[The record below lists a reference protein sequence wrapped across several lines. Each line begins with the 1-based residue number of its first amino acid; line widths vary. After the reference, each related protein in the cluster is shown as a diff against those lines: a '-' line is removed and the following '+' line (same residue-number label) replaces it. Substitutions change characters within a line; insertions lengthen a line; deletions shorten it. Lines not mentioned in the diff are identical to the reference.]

1 MNLLQDSD
9 CNTDGVN
16 YLEDQIELVSRQQLG
31 SNNGDTSREGA
42 GIKISVGLLMS
53 LLAFMTSHLVRE
65 YSEYHIN
72 DITNSNEEYLVPDI
86 PTYTLIDLC
95 IYQKFSK
102 GQYTEQAI
110 EKCVNKKL
118 RKLKIE
124 EMTVDSPT
132 YLHMKKRIAELQDEF
147 HTMEKADRTHR
158 SDKKEKKLERKKQKH
173 NLKEPK
179 KEFSFATKNKLKVIK
194 EKINSLL
201 ETEEFGKKF
210 LKSIK
215 NLDSNEE
222 WYIKYNPI
230 KNTIEILNTS
240 SMPME
245 PSILKKNNQNLN
257 GEWYFKLFGSS
268 RAENRKKGETK
279 DEMSQ
284 WFFKRG
290 RHRTNKRNKAKWY
303 FDYMSA
309 REDTRYV

>member
-1 MNLLQDSD
+1 MVTN
-9 CNTDGVN
+9 
-16 YLEDQIELVSRQQLG
+16 QQLAT
-31 SNNGDTSREGA
+31 NNGETSKDGA
-42 GIKISVGLLMS
+42 GIKISVGLLIS

-118 RKLKIE
+118 RKLNIE
-124 EMTVDSPT
+124 EITEDSLA

-147 HTMEKADRTHR
+147 PTNPTMEEADKKTYK
-158 SDKKEKKLERKKQKH
+158 SDKKEKNLEKKKQKH
-173 NLKEPK
+173 NLKQPK
-179 KEFSFATKNKLKVIK
+179 REFNNKFSSTSKSQLKVIK
-194 EKINSLL
+194 EKVKFLL
-201 ETEEFGKKF
+201 ESEEFGKKF
-210 LKSIK
+210 QKAVK

-222 WYIKYNPI
+222 WYIKYNPV
-230 KNTIEILNTS
+230 KDAIEILNTS

-245 PSILKKNNQNLN
+245 PSTLTKKNQNLLN

-268 RAENRKKGETK
+268 RADNRKKGEMK
-279 DEMSQ
+279 DEVSQ

-290 RHRTNKRNKAKWY
+290 RHRANKRNKAKWY